1 MYQVEALPRATAKR
15 KRKIKQKK
23 LASAN
28 CCYLQEETVSLD
40 GWSGYSGSIFIQL
53 QHQGVEHVAKG
64 GTLHD
69 SSGML
74 AQHLFFFFGKC
85 SVPAFFSSPWCR
97 QTFVPCIWSE
107 RKHDNLDILQKFST
121 RKSIQ
126 ILLLP
131 LVLAHVGGCHL
142 PTNLLIL
149 CWLYGKDS
157 VTQWGMMLIPFSR

>member
-1 MYQVEALPRATAKR
+1 MYKVEALPRATAKR

-53 QHQGVEHVAKG
+53 QHQGAEHVAKG

-85 SVPAFFSSPWCR
+85 SVPAFSLVHDADKHLCHAYGQKGNMTTWISYRSSLPESPFRFCFSLWYWPMLEGAIC
-97 QTFVPCIWSE
+97 
-107 RKHDNLDILQKFST
+107 
-121 RKSIQ
+121 
-126 ILLLP
+126 P
-131 LVLAHVGGCHL
+131 LIC
-142 PTNLLIL
+142 
-149 CWLYGKDS
+149 
-157 VTQWGMMLIPFSR
+157 